1 MRRACW
7 LVLVLG
13 ACGDNGGRPQIE
25 ARTELPEGGIADILF
40 DRTDVPVV
48 RTTAGVTLRREDN
61 KWKAVGTGVKL
72 VDFGSDNDGT
82 LLAISG
88 TRVVYQLDRGVLS
101 ELGATVAGPAGMPM
115 QVPSGFR
122 YVKELE
128 APHRT
133 WVLTTGATEWIESP
147 PMFFAR
153 PVRSYER
160 TLYAAAQD
168 GVQKFEAN
176 DARPFAVTCAQLGK
190 SSCVDVLVGGADH
203 GKLFVADDRAVF
215 VVDGGAVERID
226 LPDDHEPVAI
236 AAGKQQTLVL
246 AKRGEVF
253 ALFLITAGGAVLAL
267 DTEEDPPSSATRLV
281 VDRAGKVYA
290 ATLSLST
297 VEL

>member
-1 MRRACW
+1 M
-7 LVLVLG
+7 
-13 ACGDNGGRPQIE
+13 E
-25 ARTELPEGGIADILF
+25 MPEGVVDIVF

-48 RTTAGVTLRREDN
+48 RTEAGQALRRVDN
-61 KWKAVGTGVKL
+61 KWKVVGSGVKI

-82 LLAISG
+82 LLAVSG
-88 TRVVYQLDRGVLS
+88 MRLVYQLDRGELS
-101 ELGATVAGPAGMPM
+101 ELGAEVAAPAGMPM

-133 WVLTTGATEWIESP
+133 WVLTTGATEWLESP

-160 TLYAAAQD
+160 TLYAAAVG
-168 GVQKFEAN
+168 GVQKFEA
-176 DARPFAVTCAQLGK
+176 DGTRPFAVTCEQLGK
-190 SSCVDVLVGGADH
+190 SSCADLLVGGADH
-203 GKLFVADDRAVF
+203 GTLFVADDRAVF
-215 VVDGGAVERID
+215 VVDGDVVTRVD
-226 LPDDHEPVAI
+226 LPDAHEPVAI
-236 AAGKQQTLVL
+236 AAGKEQTLVL
-246 AKRGEVF
+246 AKHGAVH
-253 ALFLITAGGAVLAL
+253 ALFMVTAAGTVLAL
-267 DTEEDPPSSATRLV
+267 DTEEDPPSAATRLA